1 VGRDVTHLV
10 RLEKQL
16 RQAQKME
23 AIGTLA
29 GGIAHDFNNILTI
42 IIGYAEI
49 LLDTCSEDD
58 PMRTDLQEVLS
69 AGYRGRSLVEQ
80 ILTFSRQTEQEQK
93 PLQIGSVIKE
103 TLKLLRASIPKT
115 VEIREDVAPEAGMVL
130 ADPTQIHQ
138 VLMNLCTNAAHA
150 MREKG
155 GELEVRLVDVN
166 LDAETVAAR
175 YPNLTPGPYL
185 RLTVQDTGHG
195 MEREVMERIFDP
207 FFTTKGP
214 GEGTG
219 LGLAMVYG
227 IVRAHRGE
235 ITVYS
240 EPGKGTT
247 FNVFF
252 PKIENQ
258 TSAETISPRP
268 PSEGQERILFVDDE
282 KVVVQMGR
290 KMLER
295 LGYQVTTS
303 TDGSDALETFRSQPE
318 QFDLVITDQTMPN
331 MTGAEL
337 AQELMR
343 IRPDIP
349 VILCSGFSEL
359 IDQEKAK
366 AMGIQEFIMK
376 PLLMHEIAETIR
388 NILDTQQK

>member
-1 VGRDVTHLV
+1 
-10 RLEKQL
+10 
-16 RQAQKME
+16 
-23 AIGTLA
+23 
-29 GGIAHDFNNILTI
+29 
-42 IIGYAEI
+42 
-49 LLDTCSEDD
+49 
-58 PMRTDLQEVLS
+58 
-69 AGYRGRSLVEQ
+69 
-80 ILTFSRQTEQEQK
+80 
-93 PLQIGSVIKE
+93 
-103 TLKLLRASIPKT
+103 
-115 VEIREDVAPEAGMVL
+115 
-130 ADPTQIHQ
+130 
-138 VLMNLCTNAAHA
+138 
-150 MREKG
+150 
-155 GELEVRLVDVN
+155 
-166 LDAETVAAR
+166 
-175 YPNLTPGPYL
+175 
-185 RLTVQDTGHG
+185 

-388 NILDTQQK
+388 NILDKQQR

>member
-1 VGRDVTHLV
+1 VGRDVTHIV

-49 LLDTCSEDD
+49 LLDGVSEEN
-58 PMRTDLQEVLS
+58 PMRVDLEEVLK
-69 AGYRGRSLVEQ
+69 AGFRARGLVEQ
-80 ILTFSRQTEQEQK
+80 ILTFSRQTDQERR
-93 PLQIGSVIKE
+93 PLQIAPIVKE
-103 TLKLLRASIPKT
+103 ALKLLRASIPKT
-115 VEIREDVAPEAGMVL
+115 IEIRENIATESGMIL

-138 VLMNLCTNAAHA
+138 VLMNLCTNSAHA

-155 GELEVRLVDVN
+155 GRLEVGLIDVH
-166 LDAETVAAR
+166 LDYETAAQ
-175 YPNLTPGPYL
+175 YPDLGPGPYL
-185 RLTVQDTGHG
+185 RLTVSDTGHG
-195 MEREVMERIFDP
+195 MERTVRERIFDP

-227 IVRAHRGE
+227 IVKSHRGE

-247 FNVFF
+247 FHVFL
-252 PKIENQ
+252 PKVEVELI
-258 TSAETISPRP
+258 
-268 PSEGQERILFVDDE
+268 PSTEPLLPLSQGKERILFVDDE
-282 KVVVQMGR
+282 EGVVQMGR

-295 LGYQVTTS
+295 LGYEVIIS
-303 TDGSDALETFRSQPE
+303 TDGREALEIFRSQPE
-318 QFDLVITDQTMPN
+318 QIDLVITDQTMPN
-331 MTGAEL
+331 ITGAEL

-366 AMGIQEFIMK
+366 AMGIREFVMK
-376 PLLMHEIAETIR
+376 PIITRDIGETIR
-388 NILDTQQK
+388 RVLEGETS